1 MAGLRYLYVNSADIY
16 HFVLGV
22 HTADCD
28 LYLLIEQIMQKR
40 DYNRLLV
47 LTKKEANKNATRQE
61 LQELETLEYKVID
74 QHHGNELDD
83 SYEAKD
89 FLK

>member
-1 MAGLRYLYVNSADIY
+1 
-16 HFVLGV
+16 
-22 HTADCD
+22 
-28 LYLLIEQIMQKR
+28 MQKR

-47 LTKKEANKNATRQE
+47 LTKKEANENATRQE
-61 LQELETLEYKVID
+61 LQELEALEYKVIV

-83 SYEAKD
+83 AYEAKA

>member
-1 MAGLRYLYVNSADIY
+1 MRHLYVNSADIC
-16 HFVLGV
+16 HFILGV
-22 HTADCD
+22 HTADYD
-28 LYLLIEQIMQKR
+28 LYLLIEHIMQKR

-61 LQELETLEYKVID
+61 LQELEALEYKVID
-74 QHHGNELDD
+74 HHHGSDLDD
-83 SYEAKD
+83 AYDAKA

>member
-1 MAGLRYLYVNSADIY
+1 LRYLYVNSADIY
-16 HFVLGV
+16 HFILGV
-22 HTADCD
+22 HTADYD
-28 LYLLIEQIMQKR
+28 LYLLIEHIMQKR

-61 LQELETLEYKVID
+61 LQELEALEYKVID
-74 QHHGNELDD
+74 QRHGSELDD
-83 SYEAKD
+83 TYDAKL

>member
-1 MAGLRYLYVNSADIY
+1 MRNLYVNSADIY
-16 HFVLGV
+16 HFILGV
-22 HTADCD
+22 YTADYD
-28 LYLLIEQIMQKR
+28 LYLLIELIMQKR

-47 LTKKEANKNATRQE
+47 LTKKEANENATRQE
-61 LQELETLEYKVID
+61 LQELEALEYKVIV

-83 SYEAKD
+83 AYEAKP